1 MRVSNRCLALLLA
14 ICPLT
19 CAGAAELVPFAEG
32 TTWIYEMI
40 QERSESANLDL
51 TEPNPKDRF
60 TVTYRMAGTQKVEGK
75 DLLKLEMYRDDAL
88 ANTDLITV
96 DDRGIICSARTDEK
110 SALVKLTP
118 PQTMLAIPLKTGM
131 EWNFDGQ
138 IGETKVRQHYQV
150 AGEEDVD
157 VPAGKFHAW
166 RIHCEQTSP
175 SAASIDRWF
184 VPGTGFIKVVT
195 TINGPSGLLL
205 QKTSLDLKEMPKVQV
220 QSETKSAIDS
230 GKLTVGLS
238 KEPAG
243 DFMTAFGSNAPA
255 IYARW
260 EGHDLRAQAT
270 IRAVLIAEN
279 VANVTTGYEMDE
291 DSAVAPSSNSRGT
304 LTLDR
309 PEEGWAPGDYR
320 VDFYVDDAPA
330 GTVKLKITK

>member
-1 MRVSNRCLALLLA
+1 
-14 ICPLT
+14 
-19 CAGAAELVPFAEG
+19 
-32 TTWIYEMI
+32 MI
-40 QERSESANLDL
+40 QERSESGNLDL

-110 SALVKLTP
+110 RALVKLTP

-175 SAASIDRWF
+175 TAASIERWF
-184 VPGTGFIKVVT
+184 VPGTGFVKVVT
-195 TINGPSGLLL
+195 SISGQSGLLL
-205 QKTSLDLKEMPKVQV
+205 QKTTLNLKETPKIKALP
-220 QSETKSAIDS
+220 EAKSATEP
-230 GKLTVGLS
+230 GKLSVGIS
-238 KEPAG
+238 KEPSG
-243 DFMTAFGSNAPA
+243 DFITTFASNTPA

-260 EGHDLRAQAT
+260 QSRGLRAGAN
-270 IRAVLIAEN
+270 IRVVWIAEN
-279 VANVTTGYEMDE
+279 VADVAADYEIDDASTTATTSDGH
-291 DSAVAPSSNSRGT
+291 GT
-304 LTLDR
+304 FTLSQ
-309 PEEGWAPGDYR
+309 PEGGWMPGDYR
-320 VDFYVDDAPA
+320 VQFYIDEAPA
-330 GTVKLKITK
+330 DTVKLKIVK